1 LAIDGMLP
9 IVVGANREFVF
20 SADVVQADVDSD
32 EAALA
37 DDPAVDTLASLLDA
51 GRDPF
56 DLLESTAAVRDS
68 DRAFYIHRSNLGEA
82 GSVEH
87 ASGLVRL
94 LALTNTTL
102 LLTSRPRGLHRPWL
116 ASACL
121 DKMLGLSSRHCRKS
135 SGLAGSILEA

>member
-1 LAIDGMLP
+1 MAIDGMLP
-9 IVVGANREFVF
+9 IVVGANREFIF
-20 SADVVQADVDSD
+20 SADGVQADVESD

-37 DDPAVDTLASLLDA
+37 DDSAVDILASLL
-51 GRDPF
+51 
-56 DLLESTAAVRDS
+56 
-68 DRAFYIHRSNLGEA
+68 EA